1 MLYNLFSLSA
11 NCLVYPLMFMNA
23 QAEYEDVC
31 ARHEY
36 EFGIH
41 LHHIYIY
48 SSIRLEITAK
58 TDNIRIVVKI

>member
-1 MLYNLFSLSA
+1 
-11 NCLVYPLMFMNA
+11 MFMNA

-41 LHHIYIY
+41 LHHMYIPLFVWKLQRKLT
-48 SSIRLEITAK
+48 ILE
-58 TDNIRIVVKI
+58 